1 MAMQSAPVDLPDA
14 SDETLTEAVVD
25 LVLRGMWR
33 GRPESEH
40 RPLVDAGLAMVKGPL
55 VLPTERAKAT
65 AARILRIP
73 PGSAQE
79 QRITA
84 AYEAFLP
91 VNRTIREVC
100 TAWQCR
106 PDGSVNDHSDSVY
119 DAGVRESLEDVHEA
133 IQPVLRRLE
142 PVLEGSGRY
151 LTDLEE
157 ALDRF
162 DDGEAKWL
170 ASPLCESYHTVWMRL
185 HQELLLVLGISR
197 AEDEARE
204 EELVTRSRG

>member
-1 MAMQSAPVDLPDA
+1 MPSAAVNLPDA
-14 SDETLTEAVVD
+14 SDEPLTEAVVD

-40 RPLVDAGLAMVKGPL
+40 RPLVDAGLAMVKGPV
-55 VLPTERAKAT
+55 VLPTERAR
-65 AARILRIP
+65 AAAAQILRVP
-73 PGSAQE
+73 AGSEQE
-79 QRITA
+79 ERITA

-91 VNRTIREVC
+91 VNRKIRDVC

-106 PDGSVNDHSDSVY
+106 PDGTANDHSDDAY
-119 DAGVRESLEDVHEA
+119 DAEVRESLEDVHEA
-133 IQPVLRRLE
+133 IQPVLRRLDR
-142 PVLEGSGRY
+142 VLAGSGRY
-151 LTDLEE
+151 LTGLEE

-162 DDGEAKWL
+162 DDGALEWL
-170 ASPLCESYHTVWMRL
+170 ASPLCDSYHTVWMRL
-185 HQELLLVLGISR
+185 HQELLLVLEISR

>member
-1 MAMQSAPVDLPDA
+1 MQSAAVDLPDA
-14 SDETLTEAVVD
+14 SDEPLAEAVVD

-40 RPLVDAGLAMVKGPL
+40 RPLVDAGLAMVKGPV
-55 VLPTERAKAT
+55 VLPTEQAKAV
-65 AARILRIP
+65 AAQALRVP
-73 PGSAQE
+73 AGSERE

-91 VNRTIREVC
+91 VNRKIRDVC

-106 PDGSVNDHSDSVY
+106 PDGTANDHLDDVY

-142 PVLEGSGRY
+142 QVLEGSGRY
-151 LTDLEE
+151 VTALED

-162 DDGEAKWL
+162 DDGAPEWL
-170 ASPLCESYHTVWMRL
+170 ASPLCDSYHTVWMRL

>member
-1 MAMQSAPVDLPDA
+1 MQSAAVDLPDA
-14 SDETLTEAVVD
+14 SDEPLAEAVVD

-40 RPLVDAGLAMVKGPL
+40 RPLVDAGLAMVKGPV
-55 VLPTERAKAT
+55 VLPTEQAKAV
-65 AARILRIP
+65 AAQALRVP
-73 PGSAQE
+73 AGSERE

-91 VNRTIREVC
+91 VNRKIRDVC

-106 PDGSVNDHSDSVY
+106 PDGTANDHLDDVY
-119 DAGVRESLEDVHEA
+119 DAWVRESLEDVHEA

-142 PVLEGSGRY
+142 QVLEGSGRY
-151 LTDLEE
+151 LTALED

-162 DDGEAKWL
+162 DDGAPEWL
-170 ASPLCESYHTVWMRL
+170 ASPLCDSYHTVWMRL

>member
-1 MAMQSAPVDLPDA
+1 MQSAAVGRADA
-14 SDETLTEAVVD
+14 LDETLTEAVVD

-33 GRPESEH
+33 GRPESDH
-40 RPLVDAGLAMVKGPL
+40 RPLVDAGLAMVKGPM
-55 VLPTERAKAT
+55 VLPTEPARVT
-65 AARILRIP
+65 ASQVLRVSA
-73 PGSAQE
+73 GSEQE
-79 QRITA
+79 KQITV

-91 VNRTIREVC
+91 VNRKLREVC

-106 PDGSVNDHSDSVY
+106 PDGTANDHSDSVY

-142 PVLEGSGRY
+142 RLLAGSGRY
-151 LTDLEE
+151 ITSLED

-162 DDGEAKWL
+162 DDGAVQWL
-170 ASPLCESYHTVWMRL
+170 ASPLCDSYHTVWMRL

-197 AEDEARE
+197 AQDEALE

>member
-1 MAMQSAPVDLPDA
+1 MQSAAVDLPDA
-14 SDETLTEAVVD
+14 PDESLTDAVVD

-40 RPLVDAGLAMVKGPL
+40 RPLVDAGLAMVKGPV
-55 VLPTERAKAT
+55 VLPTERAKA
-65 AARILRIP
+65 AASRILRVAA
-73 PGSAQE
+73 GSE
-79 QRITA
+79 EEERITA

-91 VNRTIREVC
+91 VNRKIRDVC

-106 PDGSVNDHSDSVY
+106 PDGTANDHSDSGY
-119 DAGVRESLEDVHEA
+119 DAEVRESLEDVHEA

-142 PVLEGSGRY
+142 RVLAGSGRY
-151 LTDLEE
+151 LTALEE

-162 DDGEAKWL
+162 DEGEQAWL
-170 ASPLCESYHTVWMRL
+170 ASPLCDSYHTVWMRL

-197 AEDEARE
+197 AQDEARE

>member
-1 MAMQSAPVDLPDA
+1 MQSAPVDLPDA
-14 SDETLTEAVVD
+14 PDETLTEAVVD

-55 VLPTERAKAT
+55 VLPTERAKAS
-65 AARILRIP
+65 AAGILRIP
-73 PGSAQE
+73 QGSAREKQ
-79 QRITA
+79 ITK

-91 VNRTIREVC
+91 VNRKIREVC

-106 PDGSVNDHSDSVY
+106 PDGTANDHSDSVY

-142 PVLEGSGRY
+142 QALEGSGRY
-151 LTDLEE
+151 LTELAE

-162 DDGEAKWL
+162 DDGEVKWL
-170 ASPLCESYHTVWMRL
+170 ASPLCDSYHTVWMRL

-197 AEDEARE
+197 AEDEVRE

>member
-1 MAMQSAPVDLPDA
+1 MQSAAVDLPDA

-65 AARILRIP
+65 AAQVLRVP
-73 PGSAQE
+73 PGSAEE
-79 QRITA
+79 QQIIT

-91 VNRTIREVC
+91 VNRRIREVC

-106 PDGSVNDHSDSVY
+106 PDGTVNDHSDSVY

-142 PVLEGSGRY
+142 RVLAGSGRY

-157 ALDRF
+157 ALDHF
-162 DDGEAKWL
+162 DDGAVKWL
-170 ASPLCESYHTVWMRL
+170 ASPLCDSYHTVWMRL

>member
-1 MAMQSAPVDLPDA
+1 MQSAPVDLPDA
-14 SDETLTEAVVD
+14 SDETLTEAAVD

-65 AARILRIP
+65 AARTLRIP
-73 PGSAQE
+73 PGSAEE

-91 VNRTIREVC
+91 VNRKIREVC

-106 PDGSVNDHSDSVY
+106 PDGSVNDHADSVY

-157 ALDRF
+157 ALARF

-197 AEDEARE
+197 AEDEVRE

>member
-1 MAMQSAPVDLPDA
+1 MDLPDA
-14 SDETLTEAVVD
+14 PDETLTGAVVD

-40 RPLVDAGLAMVKGPL
+40 RPLVDAGLAMVKGPV
-55 VLPTERAKAT
+55 VLPTERAKA
-65 AARILRIP
+65 AASRILRVA
-73 PGSAQE
+73 PGSEQE
-79 QRITA
+79 ERITA

-91 VNRTIREVC
+91 VNRRIRDVC

-106 PDGSVNDHSDSVY
+106 PDGTANDHSDSGY
-119 DAGVRESLEDVHEA
+119 DAEVRESLEDVHEA

-142 PVLEGSGRY
+142 RVLAGCGRY
-151 LTDLEE
+151 LTALDE

-162 DDGEAKWL
+162 DEGALEWL
-170 ASPLCESYHTVWMRL
+170 ASPLCDSYHTVWMRL
-185 HQELLLVLGISR
+185 HQELLLVLGVSR
-197 AEDEARE
+197 AQDEARE